1 MSAARVLL
9 GVLFSVGLLGTL
21 FNGADIFSRLLLL
34 SALIAFTSWAMS
46 YFGAQGLGLQRRT
59 RALKARVGGVFEEH
73 FEISNRGRFATFWLE
88 VFNESNLPGAAGSR
102 VLTRI
107 ASGQTRSYASR
118 IWLTRRGR
126 FNLGPTALTTSDY
139 FGLFQ
144 TVRKFPAQESI
155 TVLPAIY
162 EVTSFPYLPGLLSG
176 GQVIRRKSM
185 DVTPH
190 ASGVREYVA
199 GDPLKRIHWPSTAR
213 RGRMMVKEFEQDPQS
228 EMWILLDVQS
238 RVHAERKQEVAPL
251 APETWLFG
259 RRPKF
264 KLPPSS
270 VEYAMSISASLAHY
284 FARQNRAV
292 GLVAAGRAYTVIQA
306 ERSERQE
313 SKILETLAFLSADGR
328 MSIAALAAAQAR
340 QLPSGSG
347 VVLITPTVH
356 NDILAAIDDLLRRN
370 LRPVVILL
378 MTQSFGG
385 APGSEDVAHALSE
398 RGVPVCPI
406 YCDADISRALSSF
419 SVTPISITPAWQTST
434 HST

>member
-1 MSAARVLL
+1 VNAARILL
-9 GVLFSVGLLGTL
+9 SLLFSVGLLGIL
-21 FNGADIFSRLLLL
+21 LNGSDIYTRLLFL
-34 SALIAFTSWAMS
+34 SVVTALVSWATS
-46 YFGAQGLGLQRRT
+46 YFGAQGLTLNRRT
-59 RALKARVGGVFEEH
+59 RTLKAGAGDVLEEH
-73 FEISNRGRFATFWLE
+73 FEISNHGRFTTFWLE
-88 VFNESNLPGAAGSR
+88 VLNESDLPSSVGSR

-107 ASGQTRSYASR
+107 GGGDKRLYVSR
-118 IWLTRRGR
+118 TWLTRRGR
-126 FNLGPTALTTSDY
+126 FSLGPTTLTTRDY
-139 FGLFQ
+139 FGLFK
-144 TVRKFPAQESI
+144 TVRQFPAQEFI

-190 ASGVREYVA
+190 ASTVREYIP

-213 RGRMMVKEFEQDPQS
+213 RGRIMVKEFDQDPQS

-238 RVHAERKQEVAPL
+238 RVHAERKQEAPL
-251 APETWLFG
+251 APESWLFG
-259 RRPKF
+259 QRPKF
-264 KLPPSS
+264 RLAPSTI
-270 VEYAMSISASLAHY
+270 EYAMSISASLAHY

-313 SKILETLAFLSADGR
+313 AKILETLAFLSAEGR
-328 MSIAALAAAQAR
+328 MPIAGLAQAHAR

-347 VVLITPTVH
+347 VVIITPTVY
-356 NDILAAIDDLLRRN
+356 NDILSAVDELLRRN

-385 APGSEDVAHALSE
+385 APGSEDVAQSLEA

-406 YCDADISRALSSF
+406 YCDADISLALSSF
-419 SVTPISITPAWQTST
+419 AAAQISTTPAWKTST
-434 HST
+434 LST